1 MKLRQHAFPL
11 LTLAAL
17 QSACSLVPTYQA
29 PAPAAPQ
36 HWQAALPHG
45 GNTADLVHWWGQFD
59 DPTLT
64 DLLQAAERD
73 HPSLEKAAAAI
84 REARAAI
91 TSSKAAGLP
100 AVTGTASDQRSSS
113 NPLLHTP
120 AATTRTAELDAS
132 WEIDIFGAVRYATE
146 SAQAQA
152 KAREDDWHNARIS
165 LAAEVATNYV
175 SYRACQQQ
183 VEAYQAELVSQQA
196 TAGLTETLAQAGFNA
211 PADANLARASVAST
225 SATLTAQQESC
236 DLTVKSLVAL
246 TGLDES
252 DLRAKLST
260 GKTDIPAPAGFA
272 VNDLPASQISQRP
285 DVGAAERTLAAT
297 YADIGSAEA
306 DRYPRL
312 SLLGTIT
319 ATAAGGVSATTWSF
333 GPSLTAP
340 LFDAG
345 KRRANAEAARARYD
359 QALASYKQTVRS
371 AVEETEQALVRLES
385 ANRREQDARTAAA
398 NYRAYLT
405 ASEQLWK
412 SGGMSLLDLETAR
425 RSAISADLNVIT
437 LKRDQ
442 VNDWIALYK
451 AFGGDWQAVPAPG
464 TTISSKEAKQQ

>member
-1 MKLRQHAFPL
+1 MNFRLSTLSL
-11 LTLAAL
+11 LTLVVL
-17 QSACSLVPTYQA
+17 PTACSLVPAYQA
-29 PAPAAPQ
+29 PTPTAPQ

-45 GNTADLVHWWGQFD
+45 GNTVDLLHWWSQFD

-64 DLLQAAERD
+64 ALLQAAERD

-100 AVTGTASDQRSSS
+100 AVTGNASDIRTSS
-113 NPLLHTP
+113 NSLQHTP
-120 AATTRTAELDAS
+120 AATTRSAALDAS

-146 SAQAQA
+146 SAQAKA
-152 KAREDDWHNARIS
+152 EAREGDWHNARIS
-165 LAAEVATNYV
+165 LAAEVATDYV

-196 TAGLTETLAQAGFNA
+196 TAHLTETLAQAGFNA
-211 PADANLARASVAST
+211 PADANLARATLAST

-246 TGLDES
+246 TGLEEAS
-252 DLRAKLST
+252 LRDKLNT

-272 VNDLPASQISQRP
+272 ITDLPATQISQRP
-285 DVGAAERTLAAT
+285 DVSTAERTLAAA

-319 ATAAGGVSATTWSF
+319 ATATGGASATTWSF

-345 KRRANAEAARARYD
+345 KRRANADAARARYD
-359 QALASYKQTVRS
+359 QALASYKQSVRS

-385 ANRREQDARTAAA
+385 ANRREQDARSAAA

-412 SGGMSLLDLETAR
+412 SGGMSLLDLENAR

-451 AFGGDWQAVPAPG
+451 AFGGDWQSVSVPG
-464 TTISSKEAKQQ
+464 TPSSSKEAKQ